1 MQSIISETNNLWGAS
16 SFSKY
21 SKFYIDFRN
30 AGKDEKILFDFQIT
44 AFELVPLH
52 TRFYWKKILV
62 IGCQYLNKQS
72 QDFRY
77 YWMRIFWADFLSEW
91 SNNKTKILPCRFRQC
106 FGFFNMLTLHRCSDM
121 GLLRHL
127 SNPPLRSL

>member
-21 SKFYIDFRN
+21 SKFYIDFWN

-52 TRFYWKKILV
+52 TRFYWKRILV

-77 YWMRIFWADFLSEW
+77 YWMRIFWANFLSEW
-91 SNNKTKILPCRFRQC
+91 SKNMTKTLLCRLKQC
-106 FGFFNMLTLHRCSDM
+106 FGPFNMSTVHKCCDT
-121 GLLRHL
+121 GLFRHL
-127 SNPPLRSL
+127 SNPRFCSL